1 MLSNSAIIACGVA
14 WGICAILLIIT
25 MVRVNRAT
33 RYFYV
38 PADTQRPRTL
48 PKVAPVTGG
57 PAAKFGPLPRKGK
70 PFHRQ
75 KSYGRKY

>member
-1 MLSNSAIIACGVA
+1 MLSNSAIIACVVA

-25 MVRVNRAT
+25 MVHVNRAT

-38 PADTQRPRTL
+38 PRDTQRSL

-57 PAAKFGPLPRKGK
+57 PASKFGPLPRKGK